1 MHSNKDGHIL
11 STPGAAPMQQ
21 TRFLGPAQR
30 RYSDYFLSVLSSPE
44 LQQPE
49 GLTKVLRQI
58 VFSPFLPPEEDGKL
72 FLVVYQHGNSIWA
85 GPPSSE
91 VGCTSNRV
99 VKMLRTG
106 TSLMQ
111 DGSAACR
118 PAFSLRLTSGVE
130 PLQGGLIPFEIGVSV
145 VGDVTIAVW
154 LGSHNMGER
163 IHSRPSFAYAFHT
176 GCAAAQ
182 PDVTQEPSNVTN
194 GLPLLVAFKLSRL

>member
-11 STPGAAPMQQ
+11 STPGGGAPVQQ

-30 RYSDYFLSVLSSPE
+30 RYGDYFLSVLSSPE
-44 LQQPE
+44 LQQPD
-49 GLTKVLRQI
+49 GLTKVLRQV

-91 VGCTSNRV
+91 VSRA
-99 VKMLRTG
+99 VKPANLVCLCPMR
-106 TSLMQ
+106 Q
-111 DGSAACR
+111 SAAMCIFQ
-118 PAFSLRLTSGVE
+118 PESATSVLSDA
-130 PLQGGLIPFEIGVSV
+130 LQGGLIPFEIGVSV

-163 IHSRPSFAYAFHT
+163 IHARPSFAYAFHT
-176 GCAAAQ
+176 GGCSGLLARRTVIRAQ
-182 PDVTQEPSNVTN
+182 CSTE
-194 GLPLLVAFKLSRL
+194 LRML